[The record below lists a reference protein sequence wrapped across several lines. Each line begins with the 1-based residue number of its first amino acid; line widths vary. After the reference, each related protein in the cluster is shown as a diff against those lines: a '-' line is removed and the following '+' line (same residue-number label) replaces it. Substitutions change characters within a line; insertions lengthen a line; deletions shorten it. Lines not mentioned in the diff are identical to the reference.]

1 MGDRLPHNAMNLDLN
16 MVPNDHSHT
25 MSLDDWLLGSM
36 RDVVSQRMRLTG
48 DEQTSKIVKT
58 SEKSREES
66 SFFECNICLDLA
78 SEPVVTCCGH
88 LFCWACLYRWLFV
101 HSSDL
106 KECPICKGEVT
117 MKTITPIYTRGN
129 QSRVSKVVDS
139 DTSVKIPS
147 RPQANRIE
155 SWRQSLQRSVLIENR
170 PMFDMIRR
178 IDNRFDLTRDTI
190 SDNPQEVPS
199 TFLLDR
205 IFTTRGMRR
214 GRDTPDDSVDAV
226 LISPGNT
233 EPGDSIPNL
242 TSAEGFMESYIRDHP
257 SETNQ
262 EDIPLIDRHSM
273 SSVAGIIQSESQTAE
288 TDSMV
293 SATSRRRCES
303 SSSRVSDVN
312 SGESRSI
319 RRRLQ

>member
-16 MVPNDHSHT
+16 MAPNDHSHT

-36 RDVVSQRMRLTG
+36 RDVVSQRLRLTG

-178 IDNRFDLTRDTI
+178 IDNRFDLTHDTI